1 MGKTLKQRTQDKLN
15 SLTERRESVAEKLK
29 DLDRQ
34 IRETKSKL
42 TDIEKKE
49 VADLVLDQGLSVE
62 ELKSLLQT
70 QSSDTAASETPTQNS
85 SGFGSHDTSY

>member
-1 MGKTLKQRTQDKLN
+1 MGKSLKQRTQDKLN
-15 SLTERRESVAEKLK
+15 SLTERREAVAEKLK

-49 VADLVLDQGLSVE
+49 VADLVLDQGLSVD
-62 ELKSLLQT
+62 ELKSLLRQ
-70 QSSDTAASETPTQNS
+70 QSSAEPKSESTTQNPTS
-85 SGFGSHDTSY
+85 FGSTDTSY

>member
-1 MGKTLKQRTQDKLN
+1 
-15 SLTERRESVAEKLK
+15 
-29 DLDRQ
+29 
-34 IRETKSKL
+34 L

>member
-1 MGKTLKQRTQDKLN
+1 MGKSLKERTQDKLT

-42 TDIEKKE
+42 ADIEKKE

-62 ELKSLLQT
+62 ELKALLQK
-70 QSSDTAASETPTQNS
+70 QSSDTTASETPTQNS